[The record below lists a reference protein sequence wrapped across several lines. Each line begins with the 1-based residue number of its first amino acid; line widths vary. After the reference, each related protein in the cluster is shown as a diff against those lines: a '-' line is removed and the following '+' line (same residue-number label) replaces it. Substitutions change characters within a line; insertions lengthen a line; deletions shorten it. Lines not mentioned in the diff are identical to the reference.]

1 MEGIMSTLTKYTRN
15 AKAILLAGTLSLL
28 TISAFAQQ
36 EVDPEHF
43 DQPIVAQK
51 AAAPKPHKQVATA
64 HKTKAAQKSNRQ
76 EAASKKTPEQPKV
89 VTIASR

>member
-1 MEGIMSTLTKYTRN
+1 MEGIMRALANYTPTKT
-15 AKAILLAGTLSLL
+15 ILLAGAMLL
-28 TISAFAQQ
+28 TTLAAFAQQ

-64 HKTKAAQKSNRQ
+64 HKPK
-76 EAASKKTPEQPKV
+76 ASKPRPQQAAAKNPEQPKV
-89 VTIASR
+89 VTIAAR

>member
-15 AKAILLAGTLSLL
+15 AKAILLAGTLSLI

-36 EVDPEHF
+36 EVNPENF

-51 AAAPKPHKQVATA
+51 AAAPKAHKQVATA
-64 HKTKAAQKSNRQ
+64 HKPK
-76 EAASKKTPEQPKV
+76 ASKTHSQQAAAKNPQQPKV
-89 VTIASR
+89 VTIAAR